1 MPDGADLATI
11 AVKRCY
17 EGLQSGTAAVSV
29 QDAVAAIRL
38 AWQIERDETI
48 PARDEA
54 LAELAKVQEAMLT
67 LKDAIIRRSG
77 QDEWR
82 ALAGEV
88 QKERERAREIRKARQ
103 ALRAIFPGEQPIA
116 ARRTEG
122 RRSCRRHREPHAGR
136 ALAQFLSHSPLY
148 GTVRHRS
155 PGHHRAKSRAV
166 TAACGC
172 RPADLESVLAQLE
185 GR

>member
-1 MPDGADLATI
+1 VPDGADLATI

-29 QDAVAAIRL
+29 QDAVAAMRL
-38 AWQIERDETI
+38 AWQRERDEVI

-54 LAELAKVQEAMLT
+54 LAELAKVQAMLT

-88 QKERERAREIRKARQ
+88 QKERERAREIRKARL

-116 ARRTEG
+116 AR
-122 RRSCRRHREPHAGR
+122 
-136 ALAQFLSHSPLY
+136 
-148 GTVRHRS
+148 
-155 PGHHRAKSRAV
+155 
-166 TAACGC
+166 
-172 RPADLESVLAQLE
+172 
-185 GR
+185 

>member
-1 MPDGADLATI
+1 VPDGADLATI

-17 EGLQSGTAAVSV
+17 EGLQSGTGAVSV
-29 QDAVAAIRL
+29 QDAVAAMRL
-38 AWQIERDETI
+38 AWQMERDEAI

-88 QKERERAREIRKARQ
+88 QKERERAREIRKARL
-103 ALRAIFPGEQPIA
+103 ALRAIFPGEQAIA
-116 ARRTEG
+116 AR
-122 RRSCRRHREPHAGR
+122 
-136 ALAQFLSHSPLY
+136 
-148 GTVRHRS
+148 
-155 PGHHRAKSRAV
+155 
-166 TAACGC
+166 
-172 RPADLESVLAQLE
+172 
-185 GR
+185 